1 MMINKFIYQA
11 FAIIILLASCEAK
24 KEKKENVVQ
33 VKYHKVRVKEFQF
46 PKRTSGIL
54 STSDEFKMSFKTGG
68 IIQKIHV
75 NEGDKVLRGSLMAVL
90 ELSEIEANVEQA
102 KAALAKAER
111 DYKRTNN
118 LYRDSVATKEQLQN
132 AQTALDVAASRLKI
146 ATFNLQHS
154 KISAPSDGTVLN
166 ILKEENELVSPGYP
180 VIVFGS
186 TTNNWILKVNVTD
199 KDLVEI
205 EVGDSASVSFDAHPS
220 EIFSGRLTTISKGA
234 DPYTNTYK
242 VEIELDRTDEYLAS
256 GFIGHANIFPK
267 NSESYPVIPYDG
279 LLHGDELTG
288 TVAVLQSDT
297 SYEIRNIDIKML
309 LDEGIVVAQGLQKND
324 KIITEGVNYI
334 DDDTKIKII
343 E

>member
-1 MMINKFIYQA
+1 MMINKFIFRA
-11 FAIIILLASCEAK
+11 FTIIILLTSCETNNK
-24 KEKKENVVQ
+24 KKENVVQ
-33 VKYHKVRVKEFQF
+33 VKYHKVQVKGFQF

-54 STSDEFKMSFKTGG
+54 STSEEFKMSFKTGG

-75 NEGDKVLRGSLMAVL
+75 KEGEKVFQGSLMAVL
-90 ELSEIEANVEQA
+90 DLSEIEANVEKA

-132 AQTALDVAASRLKI
+132 AKTALDVATSQLKI
-146 ATFNLQHS
+146 AKFNMHHS

-166 ILKEENELVSPGYP
+166 ILKEENEIVSPGYP

-186 TTNNWILKVNVTD
+186 TANNWILKVNVTD

-205 EVGDSASVSFDAHPS
+205 DMGDSASVSFDAHPT
-220 EIFSGRLTTISKGA
+220 EVFSGRLETISKGA
-234 DPYTNTYK
+234 DPYTNTYQ
-242 VEIELDRTDEYLAS
+242 VEIAIDRNDKYLAS

-267 NSESYPVIPYDG
+267 NSEWHPVIPYDA
-279 LLHGDELTG
+279 LLQGDELTG

-297 SYEIRNIDIKML
+297 SYQIRNIDIKML
-309 LDEGIVVAQGLQKND
+309 LDEGIVIARGLQNND
-324 KIITEGVNYI
+324 KIITEGVHYI
-334 DDDTKIKII
+334 DDDTKIKIV